1 MLNKLLGLRKAM
13 YKEAEKQINEGL
25 SPFARIFLGLVAGLF
40 GFMMISIAPPTDN
53 QLPYYMIGGFC
64 LLISLCCITTGRVR
78 QFAGS
83 IIGCVLFIS
92 SLFYIYSQLGSD
104 SPLFSARSDQ
114 SLFNSFL
121 FLVCF
126 GLPGITYVVKA
137 KFGLS
142 SAKPEKS

>member
-1 MLNKLLGLRKAM
+1 M

-25 SPFARIFLGLVAGLF
+25 SPFARFFLSLVAGLF
-40 GFMMISIAPPTDN
+40 GFMMISIAPPTEH
-53 QLPYYMIGGFC
+53 QLPYYVFGGFC

-78 QFAGS
+78 QFAGC

-92 SLFYIYSQLGSD
+92 SFFYIYSQLVSD
-104 SPLFSARSDQ
+104 GPFFSARSDQ

-126 GLPGITYVVKA
+126 GLPGITYVVKT
-137 KFGLS
+137 KFGFS
-142 SAKPEKS
+142 NGKPEKS